1 MMSIFVWNDSKH
13 AKAKNRAD
21 LVGSALVMR
30 KWVFDCRSGHVD
42 FEKKMIV
49 KSMNCT
55 QFKYK

>member
-42 FEKKMIV
+42 FEKND
-49 KSMNCT
+49 S
-55 QFKYK
+55 